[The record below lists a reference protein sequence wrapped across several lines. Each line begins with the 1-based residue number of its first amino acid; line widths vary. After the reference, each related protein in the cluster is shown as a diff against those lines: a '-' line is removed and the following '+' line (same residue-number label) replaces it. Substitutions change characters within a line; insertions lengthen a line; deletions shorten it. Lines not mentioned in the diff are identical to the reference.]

1 MVARGLARPFV
12 EGDGLTDAQVI
23 EGAGEALRAAG
34 KVRAVAVGLQPGAD
48 AGVVEPGAQAA
59 GHADGGVAP
68 LGLHG
73 EPGAPGG
80 DVAGPQR
87 KRGRRGGRGARAD
100 KAQAEGG
107 GSGVEVFAWLGRVV
121 GIIVGIWVELTARPQ
136 AGQLLEFFRR
146 PASPSLAMMAF

>member
-12 EGDGLTDAQVI
+12 EGDGLAGAQVV
-23 EGAGEALRAAG
+23 EGAGEAAGAAG
-34 KVRAVAVGLQPGAD
+34 ELGAVVVGLQPGAD
-48 AGVVEPGAQAA
+48 AGVVEPGAPAA

-87 KRGRRGGRGARAD
+87 KRGRRGGRGGRAD
-100 KAQAEGG
+100 DAQAEGG
-107 GSGVEVFAWLGRVV
+107 GGGVEAFVWVGWVV
-121 GIIVGIWVELTARPQ
+121 GIIVGVWVELTARPQ